1 VTLRHVWDCVSHV
14 AKRVTI
20 LITAPD
26 STTAK
31 MDNEHDF
38 TYRSRSSLVA
48 ARLLHRV
55 VPDHQ
60 RPADHGLEQNLR
72 CCLVDTFVTR
82 FNYMGIR

>member
-1 VTLRHVWDCVSHV
+1 
-14 AKRVTI
+14 
-20 LITAPD
+20 
-26 STTAK
+26 
-31 MDNEHDF
+31 
-38 TYRSRSSLVA
+38 
-48 ARLLHRV
+48 V